1 MTAIPLL
8 RRFCNAGHA
17 VRPGHPQAHTRRA
30 ATRRSVLA
38 RGLLLLALGPASAAA
53 ADTTPDAFDFPDVS
67 NIGLGTTQASAE
79 RTITGI
85 DASTPVSVTGE
96 GSPYIKVARI
106 NRGTSYTI
114 NSGQLLSLVMTAPST
129 YGTTRTATVTVGTV
143 SDTWSVRTLD
153 DTTPNPFNLT
163 DLTGVAGNTLFTSET
178 VTVTG
183 ITGNVPVTV
192 SGDGPQEVSINGG
205 PWVTTGTIQNGQT
218 LTVRMSSAP
227 TSLTAWMTFVSVGT
241 WDDEWTVTTKDDA
254 CLGSPAVG
262 TVCADGTVYAGLTP
276 DGNLPFYTTTTDQ
289 GANAYWGTFSFI
301 TGAQS
306 TTDGDGNTADIA
318 AHVLRGDG
326 DYNPNDGKTPN
337 AAQLCAELS
346 AHGHSDWYLPAIDEL
361 FQLYYYRASLPNFA
375 SKFYWSSTEVD
386 SGNSKG
392 VLFSSGIQSQTKST
406 YSDTRVRCV
415 RNGADVTPDGFTLTD
430 QTEIVPGTRVYTT
443 PLTVTGLTGTTN
455 VSISGQGN
463 PTIKLNGTGL
473 WVGNG
478 TLSNGDTV
486 EASLYASASPDTPL
500 TATLA
505 IGGVSDDWTV
515 RTQQDIVPDA
525 FTFTDQTGVALNTL
539 RTATAVTITGLGN
552 PAPVSVSGDGNPQ
565 ISINGGAWATSGTI
579 TNNQT
584 LAVRLTSA
592 ATYSTTSTATVTVGG
607 VTDAWTVATLD
618 DTTPDAFSF
627 TDQLEVAKAT
637 LITSAP
643 VTITG
648 LSAPTYV
655 TVSGTGSPQM
665 RVNGGT
671 WTSGSQQIANG
682 QTLELRLTSA
692 NTFATAYTATA
703 SVNTVSDQW
712 VVRTL
717 DDNLPDAFS
726 FTNKTNVALATLTTS
741 NSQTIT
747 GLGTAPVPV
756 SVTGDGTPQISING
770 GAWVTS
776 GTISNNQTL
785 ALRLTSAAAY
795 ETTYAANLTLGGTS
809 ATWTVKTL
817 YDYTPEAFSFT
828 AQTDVAL
835 STVITSNPVTITGL
849 SSTATVSLSG
859 NSSAQLSIDGGAW
872 YYSAQTIANGQTLRV
887 RLTSAASYNSPQT
900 VTVNVGTGSAVFSV
914 TTKGDNDPAA
924 FSFTDQ
930 TETALETLIT
940 SNTLYITGITVPAP
954 VTVSGDG
961 SPQISINGGA
971 WATSGTISNGQTLA
985 VRLTSANARGTLY
998 AANVL
1003 VSDVLDTWTV
1013 TTRSTGTPDAYSFTD
1028 QTGVARNTLITSAP
1042 VTITGISTCA
1052 TVSAG
1057 GAEFSINGGT
1067 WYAQSRCIFNG
1078 ETLRVR
1084 VTSSANFS
1092 TSTNTMIS
1100 VGGIGDTWTVRTQ
1113 DDNEP
1118 DAYSFTDQ
1126 TGVNQ
1131 NTLQTS
1137 NTLTITGLAAAAP
1150 VTVTGDGNPQI
1161 SINGGAWATSGTLTN
1176 NQTLAVRLT
1185 SSANLATT
1193 ATATV
1198 TVGSVSDQWTVR
1210 TLDDTQP
1217 DEFSFTDQTGVPLS
1231 TLITSDTVT
1240 ITGITT
1246 GVPVTVY
1253 GDGSPQISINGG
1265 AWATSGTITDGQSLA
1280 VRLTSPGTYST
1291 YREATVTVGDANFN
1305 WTAAWTVQT
1314 QHDTVPNAFTFTD
1327 QTNVP
1332 LSTLRTATAVTITGL
1347 GPAMLGAS
1355 PVTVTGEG
1363 SPQISIAGGAWATSG
1378 TIMNNQTLAVRL
1390 TSAAT
1395 FSTKR
1400 SATVTVGGVSDTWN
1414 VTTLAGDTTPDAFSF
1429 TDQSDVAL
1437 STLTTANT
1445 LTISGINDGA
1455 AVTVSGDGNPQ
1466 ISINGGA
1473 WASSG
1478 TLTNNQTLAVRL
1490 TSSASYGATS
1500 TATVA
1505 VGGVTDTWTVT
1516 TLGDSTPDAFTFTD
1530 QTGAY
1535 RNVLRYSDTVTI
1547 SGITTAVPV
1556 TVSGEG
1562 SPKISINGGT
1572 YGTSGT
1578 LTNGQTLRVRL
1589 TSSPDYSTTYAATV
1603 TVGAASD
1610 TWTVRTLDDDWPDAF
1625 AFSDQSG
1632 VARNTL
1638 ITSAPVT
1645 ITGITGDIAV
1655 TVSGAGSP
1663 QISINGGA
1671 WVTSGTIQNGQTLAV
1686 RLTSADAYGT
1696 PRGALVSVGTVDE
1709 YWYVVTGPNPVGD
1722 ACQGTPTPGTV
1733 CADGTIYAGV
1743 SPDGNLPLY
1752 VTPFDHARGPWG
1764 PITALFPINVVS
1776 NTDGDD
1782 NTLRAYQVLVL
1793 GLGDD
1798 TPINSAVEL
1807 CAALSAQGHDDW
1819 YLPAADELAVLAAN
1833 STAIGTFD
1841 PTQYY
1846 WASTEQH
1853 AYSGKL
1859 VAIATGSYGGSSKN
1873 VNGGPSRCVRTG
1885 VDLTPDAFTL
1895 TDQSE
1900 VALSTLVTA
1909 SPVTIAGLAAP
1920 TPVTIAGDGTPQ
1932 LSINGGAWAATGT
1945 IANGQTLAVRLTSAA
1960 TLDTTRTATVM
1971 VGKVSDTWTVRTHNG
1986 TRPDPF
1992 TFTDQSDVPLSTVRT
2007 ATAVTITGLSNP
2019 APVTVTGDGSP
2030 QISINGGA
2038 WSTSGTI
2045 TNNQTLA
2052 VRLTSA
2058 ATFSTTRSTTVTVG
2072 GVSDTWD
2079 VTTLAADFIPDP
2091 FSFTDQSGIA
2101 LSTLTTAN
2109 TLTISGINDGA
2120 AVTVSG
2126 DGNPQVSINGGAWA
2140 TSGTIT
2146 NNQTLAVRLTSAAS
2160 YDTTSTATVAVGGVT
2175 DTWTV
2180 TTLGDTVPDPFNF
2193 TDQLTVVPN
2202 TLIAAPAV
2210 TITGITVATPVTVT
2224 GDGSP
2229 QISLNG
2235 GAWATSGTIVNNQT
2249 LAVRLTSAADSST
2262 TRTATVTVG
2271 GVSDAWFVRT
2281 ADDTTPDPFSF
2292 TDQVDVEPSTLTT
2305 ANTLTLTGINAAT
2318 PVTVSGDGSPQ
2329 VSLDGGPWVTSGT
2342 IQNGQTLA
2350 VRLTSAPD
2358 YSTTYTATV
2367 TVGGVSDAWTVRTL
2381 DDSVPDAFSFTDQVD
2396 VALSSA
2402 ITSNTLIL
2410 TGFNAAA
2417 PVTVSGDGD
2426 PEISLNGGPWVTSGT
2441 LSPGQ
2446 TLAVRLTS
2454 AADFSATRSATVTVG
2469 GVSDT
2474 WAVTTLAQDTTPD
2487 AFSFTDQSDV
2497 ARSTL
2502 TTANTLT
2509 LTGINDATAVS
2520 VSGDGDPQVS
2530 LDGGPW
2536 VTSGTLTPGQTL
2548 AVRLTSAA
2556 DYSTLYTA
2564 TVTVGGVSDAWTVRT
2579 LDDTVPDAFSFT
2591 DQSGVA
2597 RATAVTSN
2605 TLTISGLTG
2614 AAPVTVSGSGTP
2626 QVSLNGGDWVTSG
2639 AISNGQ
2645 TLSVRLTSA
2654 PTYSTARSAQVTVGG
2669 VSDTWTVT
2677 TLVDSEPDAFTF
2689 TDQSDVPRDT
2699 RRTSDTLSITG
2710 LNVPVTVTV
2719 SGDGGPQFSI
2729 NGGPWVTSGTLT
2741 SGQTLAVQLTS
2752 AADFSTPHSATVTV
2766 GASSA
2771 TWTVTTL
2778 AQDTTPD
2785 AFSFTDQSDVPR
2797 STLTT
2802 ANTLTL
2808 TGFNDATAVSVSGDG
2823 DPQVSLAGG
2832 PWVTSGTLTPGQTL
2846 TVRLT
2851 SAADYSTLSTATVTV
2866 GGVSDAWTVRT
2877 VDDTVPDAFSFTD
2890 QSNVVRSTLTT
2901 ANTLTLT
2908 GLGVAA
2914 PVTVSGDGNPQ
2925 VSLNGG
2931 PWVTS
2936 GALENGQTLAVRLT
2950 SAADFSTPHRAT
2962 ITVGAGSTTWT
2973 VTTLARDTTPDAF
2986 NFTDLTDVAR
2996 STLTTS
3002 NTLTLTGINDGAAV
3016 AVSGDG
3022 NPQVSLAG
3030 GPWVTSGT
3038 LLPGQTLAV
3047 RLTSAADYSTLST
3060 ATVTVGGVSDAWTVR
3075 TVDDTVPDAFS
3086 FVAQVDVALSSAIT
3100 SNTVT
3105 LTGLGAAAPV
3115 TVSGDGNPQ
3124 VSIQGGAWVTSGSL
3138 APGQTLAVR
3147 LTSAAD
3153 FSTPHTATVTVGG
3166 VSASWAVTTQARD
3179 TTPDPF
3185 SFADQSG
3192 VPLSTLRTAL
3202 ALPITGINDAT
3213 AVTVTGDG
3221 DPRISINGGAWAT
3234 SGAILN
3240 NQTLQVRLTS
3250 AGAASTAATATVTVG
3265 GVSDAWTVR
3274 TVDDTTPDPF
3284 SFTDQSDVEQ
3294 QATITS
3300 NTLTLTGLTGAAAV
3314 AVSGAGH
3321 PQVSIQGG
3329 PWVTAGTLTNGQ
3341 TLAVRLTSSAQAYA
3355 TARATVTVGGV
3366 SDEWSVRTRDTAA
3379 PLITGA
3385 VLAADPPRVDLT
3397 IREVP
3402 VDGPGQVVRAWAE
3415 ATRAATAQQWTWEAG
3430 QLSSPGGDADW
3441 AAQLVLPALDSG
3453 RYALALYAADAA
3465 GNVSAPHALE
3475 YVYDVAPPVI
3485 TQASLGAGNQW
3496 VDVQISEAPEDG
3508 ARTVDQVWVE
3518 LVEAGGERHTLQA
3531 EGLTAPVGAAPWQ
3544 ARVALSTV
3552 PTGRYTLSVGARD
3565 AAGNLAAPLALGEHL
3580 LYNQP
3585 PVIATAQ
3592 LGDHAKWLDVTT
3604 QAAPSGVQ
3612 DIVAFWVE
3620 AQPVAGGA
3628 PLTVAGEA
3636 PAAISVDGQRHWQ
3649 GRVGLATLI
3658 SGRYTLQAFARDA
3671 RDGVSAPFTLSEV
3684 LLDNTP
3690 PVITGT
3696 QLGPLNQWVE
3706 ASLFEGPAD
3715 GPHTVT
3721 RFWVAA
3727 TPQPSGA
3734 PILLPHDQ
3742 LVAPGGD
3749 GNWLAR
3755 SPLTALAEGYYALT
3769 AHAEDAAGNQSA
3781 PYAFST
3787 RLAIDHQAPGVT
3799 FATVDGQP
3807 LAAAPLQDPQAITF
3821 RLTDNL
3827 DPQPAVV
3834 SVTLRGGA
3842 LTTPLTLDYQPAGD
3856 GYVVR
3861 YPATLPLL
3869 ADDTYE
3875 ISVVARDANQNEGT
3889 HSAPFAVG
3897 ARLLPLLAAHG
3908 EQILLPLVAGE
3919 VDVRRETQDWPLTTE
3934 AAVTGHQ
3941 PPQPLRGTA
3950 DLIITL
3956 SADARDA
3963 LVIAGQPLNP
3973 GQSLYYPDYNFD
3985 AARGRI
3991 TLPMHPLASA
4001 ALPEGRFG
4009 DLQVRIDRPLAPVV
4023 KAPIHLWS
4031 PAAELLVKQSAP
4043 AFAKKVHPAELSL
4056 VARGATLCAGDF
4068 QALTDPGTT
4077 RHTLA
4082 PDGTALCAVHWV
4094 ELPPDL
4100 QPHPLYKR
4108 ALKGFLNTTAE
4119 SVSLRYQ
4126 PGLYVVRDNS
4136 YAFYPALTPAPTEA
4150 LAAAGAPTAAVQ
4162 EHSLALFEPE
4172 PPALR
4177 FNPAS
4182 AAAEQG
4188 DWLPAGSWA
4197 TRTGPYAPGTVT
4209 AMSKPYLGL
4218 VLSLRD
4224 ADSGAVLSERATT
4237 TDNVRE
4243 TVTTDLAA
4251 LEDTTRLV
4259 ARVHYSLYPE
4269 VFTEVPLTFV
4279 ALPNRLTLKLR
4290 APGPLANDTDSLLDG
4305 TFGEWGQ
4312 GAFSFAAQRHGAW
4325 TLQLY
4330 REVPGPGG
4338 RVREPLGAPTSAI
4351 AADGSFTLNAGPL
4364 TAGSHRLLVTATFGG
4379 SSVVRDQLIESA
4391 VATVRVQDATAI
4403 ACTLS
4408 ATPAESPPGVTAT
4421 LKVVPEN
4428 RDRYADVGAIQ
4439 WQRSADGVTWAPITL
4454 PDGYTASF
4462 GYTERLD
4469 QSGRYYY
4476 QAVTTNRYSGAEAT
4490 CPATSVHIYD
4500 TPQVTLS
4507 GPNYTLLGAP
4517 ADWTAAVAG
4526 PARPTE
4532 YAWVVRRGYAD
4543 QAPLQLT
4550 GPTITLPAD
4559 ALGLWQIEVKARYLD
4574 APEHQRAWGAA
4585 RDTLRVDLPRLH
4597 RPILTGASYVEVGK
4611 PYTYTAT
4618 VNPPWGGHRVA
4629 DNLMIQ
4635 GEWRLPD
4642 GTAVAGDT
4650 LTYTPTADPAQRL
4663 LYRAWIPGY
4672 EEASLATGY
4681 LDLRPWT
4688 YVFPTASLTTRVLR
4702 EAQPKTVGFTLN
4714 LANGNT
4720 NGEPL
4725 TVTWTLPAAATSNPQ
4740 SDTYVSVAAWEP
4752 GIYPVT
4758 VQVADS
4764 RGNLVQLA
4772 ENLVVGDPPPLL
4784 LDTKVMIG
4792 DSWQRAP
4799 APVTVRLYP
4808 QGKMPAE
4815 QFTAAEV
4822 RLNGDLVSDQ
4832 LGSSYRLDIPS
4843 PGEHTIDFKLTTS
4856 YGRTVERRESVTLIE
4871 GVPPQCTLETAKSGE
4886 QLQVVARCT
4895 ATMGKLASYKW
4906 WVTYADA
4913 PTTPVAW
4920 GTTSAYKIMLTKA
4933 HLERGVL
4940 GVTLV
4945 ASNDKGQ
4952 LSNVAELA
4960 QLSAPRPTPTPTP

>member
-17 VRPGHPQAHTRRA
+17 AQPWPRV
-30 ATRRSVLA
+30 ATRPQSVLA
-38 RGLLLLALGPASAAA
+38 LVVLLLALVPST
-53 ADTTPDAFDFPDVS
+53 ADAVIDPFKFIAQTGVPRSTVITS
-67 NIGLGTTQASAE
+67 NTVIIQDILVPN
-79 RTITGI
+79 
-85 DASTPVSVTGE
+85 PVAVTGN
-96 GSPYIKVARI
+96 GSPQVRI
-106 NRGTSYTI
+106 NGGPWVTSGTVY
-114 NSGQLLSLVMTAPST
+114 NGQTLAVRLTSSSNFQTK
-129 YGTTRTATVTVGTV
+129 RTATVTVGIATEDFHV
-143 SDTWSVRTLD
+143 TTEAQ

-163 DLTGVAGNTLFTSET
+163 DLTGVASNTLITSET

-205 PWVTTGTIQNGQT
+205 PWVTTGTIQDGQT

-227 TSLTAWMTFVSVGT
+227 TSLTAWTTFVSVGT

-254 CLGSPAVG
+254 CLGPPAVG

-289 GANAYWGTFSFI
+289 GSNAYWGTFSFI

-539 RTATAVTITGLGN
+539 CTATAVTITGLGN
-552 PAPVSVSGDGNPQ
+552 PAPVTVSGDGNPQ

-584 LAVRLTSA
+584 LAVRLTS
-592 ATYSTTSTATVTVGG
+592 
-607 VTDAWTVATLD
+607 
-618 DTTPDAFSF
+618 
-627 TDQLEVAKAT
+627 
-637 LITSAP
+637 
-643 VTITG
+643 
-648 LSAPTYV
+648 
-655 TVSGTGSPQM
+655 
-665 RVNGGT
+665 
-671 WTSGSQQIANG
+671 
-682 QTLELRLTSA
+682 
-692 NTFATAYTATA
+692 
-703 SVNTVSDQW
+703 
-712 VVRTL
+712 
-717 DDNLPDAFS
+717 
-726 FTNKTNVALATLTTS
+726 
-741 NSQTIT
+741 
-747 GLGTAPVPV
+747 
-756 SVTGDGTPQISING
+756 
-770 GAWVTS
+770 
-776 GTISNNQTL
+776 
-785 ALRLTSAAAY
+785 
-795 ETTYAANLTLGGTS
+795 
-809 ATWTVKTL
+809 
-817 YDYTPEAFSFT
+817 
-828 AQTDVAL
+828 
-835 STVITSNPVTITGL
+835 
-849 SSTATVSLSG
+849 
-859 NSSAQLSIDGGAW
+859 
-872 YYSAQTIANGQTLRV
+872 
-887 RLTSAASYNSPQT
+887 
-900 VTVNVGTGSAVFSV
+900 
-914 TTKGDNDPAA
+914 
-924 FSFTDQ
+924 
-930 TETALETLIT
+930 
-940 SNTLYITGITVPAP
+940 
-954 VTVSGDG
+954 
-961 SPQISINGGA
+961 
-971 WATSGTISNGQTLA
+971 
-985 VRLTSANARGTLY
+985 
-998 AANVL
+998 
-1003 VSDVLDTWTV
+1003 
-1013 TTRSTGTPDAYSFTD
+1013 
-1028 QTGVARNTLITSAP
+1028 
-1042 VTITGISTCA
+1042 
-1052 TVSAG
+1052 
-1057 GAEFSINGGT
+1057 
-1067 WYAQSRCIFNG
+1067 
-1078 ETLRVR
+1078 
-1084 VTSSANFS
+1084 
-1092 TSTNTMIS
+1092 
-1100 VGGIGDTWTVRTQ
+1100 
-1113 DDNEP
+1113 
-1118 DAYSFTDQ
+1118 
-1126 TGVNQ
+1126 
-1131 NTLQTS
+1131 
-1137 NTLTITGLAAAAP
+1137 
-1150 VTVTGDGNPQI
+1150 
-1161 SINGGAWATSGTLTN
+1161 
-1176 NQTLAVRLT
+1176 
-1185 SSANLATT
+1185 SANLATT

-1198 TVGSVSDQWTVR
+1198 TVGGVSDQWTVR

-1395 FSTKR
+1395 FST
-1400 SATVTVGGVSDTWN
+1400 
-1414 VTTLAGDTTPDAFSF
+1414 
-1429 TDQSDVAL
+1429 
-1437 STLTTANT
+1437 
-1445 LTISGINDGA
+1445 
-1455 AVTVSGDGNPQ
+1455 
-1466 ISINGGA
+1466 
-1473 WASSG
+1473 
-1478 TLTNNQTLAVRL
+1478 
-1490 TSSASYGATS
+1490 
-1500 TATVA
+1500 
-1505 VGGVTDTWTVT
+1505 
-1516 TLGDSTPDAFTFTD
+1516 
-1530 QTGAY
+1530 
-1535 RNVLRYSDTVTI
+1535 
-1547 SGITTAVPV
+1547 
-1556 TVSGEG
+1556 
-1562 SPKISINGGT
+1562 
-1572 YGTSGT
+1572 
-1578 LTNGQTLRVRL
+1578 
-1589 TSSPDYSTTYAATV
+1589 
-1603 TVGAASD
+1603 
-1610 TWTVRTLDDDWPDAF
+1610 
-1625 AFSDQSG
+1625 
-1632 VARNTL
+1632 
-1638 ITSAPVT
+1638 
-1645 ITGITGDIAV
+1645 
-1655 TVSGAGSP
+1655 
-1663 QISINGGA
+1663 
-1671 WVTSGTIQNGQTLAV
+1671 
-1686 RLTSADAYGT
+1686 
-1696 PRGALVSVGTVDE
+1696 
-1709 YWYVVTGPNPVGD
+1709 
-1722 ACQGTPTPGTV
+1722 
-1733 CADGTIYAGV
+1733 
-1743 SPDGNLPLY
+1743 
-1752 VTPFDHARGPWG
+1752 
-1764 PITALFPINVVS
+1764 
-1776 NTDGDD
+1776 
-1782 NTLRAYQVLVL
+1782 
-1793 GLGDD
+1793 
-1798 TPINSAVEL
+1798 
-1807 CAALSAQGHDDW
+1807 
-1819 YLPAADELAVLAAN
+1819 
-1833 STAIGTFD
+1833 
-1841 PTQYY
+1841 
-1846 WASTEQH
+1846 
-1853 AYSGKL
+1853 
-1859 VAIATGSYGGSSKN
+1859 
-1873 VNGGPSRCVRTG
+1873 
-1885 VDLTPDAFTL
+1885 
-1895 TDQSE
+1895 
-1900 VALSTLVTA
+1900 
-1909 SPVTIAGLAAP
+1909 
-1920 TPVTIAGDGTPQ
+1920 
-1932 LSINGGAWAATGT
+1932 
-1945 IANGQTLAVRLTSAA
+1945 
-1960 TLDTTRTATVM
+1960 
-1971 VGKVSDTWTVRTHNG
+1971 
-1986 TRPDPF
+1986 
-1992 TFTDQSDVPLSTVRT
+1992 
-2007 ATAVTITGLSNP
+2007 
-2019 APVTVTGDGSP
+2019 
-2030 QISINGGA
+2030 
-2038 WSTSGTI
+2038 
-2045 TNNQTLA
+2045 
-2052 VRLTSA
+2052 
-2058 ATFSTTRSTTVTVG
+2058 TRSTTVTVG

-2140 TSGTIT
+2140 TSGTLT

-2224 GDGSP
+2224 GDGNP

-2908 GLGVAA
+2908 GLGVTA

-3124 VSIQGGAWVTSGSL
+3124 VSIQGGPWVTSGSL
-3138 APGQTLAVR
+3138 APGQTLAVL
-3147 LTSAAD
+3147 LTSAGD

-3250 AGAASTAATATVTVG
+3250 AATASTASTATVTVG
-3265 GVSDAWTVR
+3265 GVSDEWTVR

-3300 NTLTLTGLTGAAAV
+3300 NTLTLTGLTGGAAV

-3415 ATRAATAQQWTWEAG
+3415 ATRAATAQQWTWEAS

-3496 VDVQISEAPEDG
+3496 VDVQVSEAPEDG

-3531 EGLTAPVGAAPWQ
+3531 EGLTAPAGAAPWQ

-3604 QAAPSGVQ
+3604 QAAPPGVQ

-3715 GPHTVT
+3715 GPRTVT

-3755 SPLTALAEGYYALT
+3755 SPLTALADGNYAFT
-3769 AHAEDAAGNQSA
+3769 AHAEDAAGNQAA
-3781 PYAFST
+3781 PYAFSI
-3787 RLAIDHQAPGVT
+3787 RLAIDHQAPAVT

-3807 LAAAPLQDPQAITF
+3807 LAAAPLQDPQAIAF
-3821 RLTDNL
+3821 QVTDNL

-3908 EQILLPLVAGE
+3908 EQILLPLVAGK

-3941 PPQPLRGTA
+3941 PPQPLRGKA

-3991 TLPMHPLASA
+3991 TLPMHPLLSA

-4031 PAAELLVKQSAP
+4031 PAAELLLKQSAP

-4126 PGLYVVRDNS
+4126 PGLYVVRGNS
-4136 YAFYPALTPAPTEA
+4136 YAFYPALTPAPAE
-4150 LAAAGAPTAAVQ
+4150 AGAPTAAVQ
-4162 EHSLALFEPE
+4162 EHSVALYEPE

-4182 AAAEQG
+4182 AAAAQG

-4224 ADSGAVLSERATT
+4224 ADSGAVRSERATT
-4237 TDNVRE
+4237 ADNVRE

-4259 ARVHYSLYPE
+4259 ARVHYSRYPE

-4279 ALPNRLTLKLR
+4279 ALPNRLTLRLR

-4312 GAFSFAAQRHGAW
+4312 GAFRFDAQRHGGW
-4325 TLQLY
+4325 SLQLY

-4379 SSVVRDQLIESA
+4379 SSVVRDQLIESP

-4408 ATPAESPPGVTAT
+4408 ATPAESPPGITAT

-4428 RDRYADVGAIQ
+4428 RGRYADVGAIQ

-4559 ALGLWQIEVKARYLD
+4559 ALGLWQLEVKARYLD
-4574 APEHQRAWGAA
+4574 APERQRAWGAA

-4597 RPILTGASYVEVGK
+4597 RPILTGARYVEVGK

-4618 VNPPWGGHRVA
+4618 LSPPWGTHRVA
-4629 DNLMIQ
+4629 DNLVIQ

-4642 GTAVAGDT
+4642 GTTVAGDT

-4672 EEASLATGY
+4672 EEASLATGF

-4688 YVFPTASLTTRVLR
+4688 YVFPTARLTTRVLR

-4740 SDTYVSVAAWEP
+4740 SDTYVTVAAWEP

-4856 YGRTVERRESVTLIE
+4856 YGRAVERRESVTLIE

-4960 QLSAPRPTPTPTP
+4960 QLSAPRPTPTP

>member
-17 VRPGHPQAHTRRA
+17 VRPGHPQAHPRRA

-143 SDTWSVRTLD
+143 SDTWSVRTRD
-153 DTTPNPFNLT
+153 DTTPNWFNLT
-163 DLTGVAGNTLFTSET
+163 DLTGVAGNTLITSET

-205 PWVTTGTIQNGQT
+205 PWVTTGTIQDGQT

-227 TSLTAWMTFVSVGT
+227 TSLTAWTTFVSVGT

-289 GANAYWGTFSFI
+289 GANAYWGTFSFT

-392 VLFSSGIQSQTKST
+392 VLFSSGIKSQTKST

-473 WVGNG
+473 WVGKG

-552 PAPVSVSGDGNPQ
+552 PAPVTVSGDGNPQ

-692 NTFATAYTATA
+692 NAFATAYTATA

-717 DDNLPDAFS
+717 DDNLPDSFS

-859 NSSAQLSIDGGAW
+859 NSSAQLSIDGGGW

-940 SNTLYITGITVPAP
+940 SNTLSITGITVPAP

-1078 ETLRVR
+1078 GTLRVR

-1150 VTVTGDGNPQI
+1150 VAVTGDGNPQI

-1395 FSTKR
+1395 FSTTR
-1400 SATVTVGGVSDTWN
+1400 STTVTVGGVSDTWN

-1466 ISINGGA
+1466 VSINGGA
-1473 WASSG
+1473 WA
-1478 TLTNNQTLAVRL
+1478 
-1490 TSSASYGATS
+1490 
-1500 TATVA
+1500 
-1505 VGGVTDTWTVT
+1505 
-1516 TLGDSTPDAFTFTD
+1516 
-1530 QTGAY
+1530 
-1535 RNVLRYSDTVTI
+1535 
-1547 SGITTAVPV
+1547 
-1556 TVSGEG
+1556 
-1562 SPKISINGGT
+1562 
-1572 YGTSGT
+1572 
-1578 LTNGQTLRVRL
+1578 
-1589 TSSPDYSTTYAATV
+1589 
-1603 TVGAASD
+1603 
-1610 TWTVRTLDDDWPDAF
+1610 
-1625 AFSDQSG
+1625 
-1632 VARNTL
+1632 
-1638 ITSAPVT
+1638 
-1645 ITGITGDIAV
+1645 
-1655 TVSGAGSP
+1655 
-1663 QISINGGA
+1663 
-1671 WVTSGTIQNGQTLAV
+1671 TSGTI
-1686 RLTSADAYGT
+1686 
-1696 PRGALVSVGTVDE
+1696 
-1709 YWYVVTGPNPVGD
+1709 
-1722 ACQGTPTPGTV
+1722 
-1733 CADGTIYAGV
+1733 
-1743 SPDGNLPLY
+1743 
-1752 VTPFDHARGPWG
+1752 
-1764 PITALFPINVVS
+1764 
-1776 NTDGDD
+1776 
-1782 NTLRAYQVLVL
+1782 
-1793 GLGDD
+1793 
-1798 TPINSAVEL
+1798 
-1807 CAALSAQGHDDW
+1807 
-1819 YLPAADELAVLAAN
+1819 
-1833 STAIGTFD
+1833 
-1841 PTQYY
+1841 
-1846 WASTEQH
+1846 
-1853 AYSGKL
+1853 
-1859 VAIATGSYGGSSKN
+1859 
-1873 VNGGPSRCVRTG
+1873 
-1885 VDLTPDAFTL
+1885 
-1895 TDQSE
+1895 
-1900 VALSTLVTA
+1900 
-1909 SPVTIAGLAAP
+1909 
-1920 TPVTIAGDGTPQ
+1920 
-1932 LSINGGAWAATGT
+1932 
-1945 IANGQTLAVRLTSAA
+1945 
-1960 TLDTTRTATVM
+1960 M
-1971 VGKVSDTWTVRTHNG
+1971 
-1986 TRPDPF
+1986 
-1992 TFTDQSDVPLSTVRT
+1992 
-2007 ATAVTITGLSNP
+2007 
-2019 APVTVTGDGSP
+2019 
-2030 QISINGGA
+2030 
-2038 WSTSGTI
+2038 
-2045 TNNQTLA
+2045 NNQTLA

-2072 GVSDTWD
+2072 GVSDTWN
-2079 VTTLAADFIPDP
+2079 VTTLAGDTTPDA
-2091 FSFTDQSGIA
+2091 FSFTDQSDVA

-2410 TGFNAAA
+2410 NGFNAAA

-2426 PEISLNGGPWVTSGT
+2426 PEISLNGGPWVSSGT
-2441 LSPGQ
+2441 LTPGQ

-2536 VTSGTLTPGQTL
+2536 VTSGTLAPGQTL

-2556 DYSTLYTA
+2556 DYSTLSTA

-2597 RATAVTSN
+2597 RATAMTSN

-3086 FVAQVDVALSSAIT
+3086 FADQVDVALSSAIT

-3221 DPRISINGGAWAT
+3221 DPRLSINGGAWAT

-3250 AGAASTAATATVTVG
+3250 AATASTPSTATVTVG

-3274 TVDDTTPDPF
+3274 TVDDTAPDPF

-3314 AVSGAGH
+3314 AVSGAGQ

-3385 VLAADPPRVDLT
+3385 VLATDPPRVDLT

-3430 QLSSPGGDADW
+3430 QLSSPGHDADW

-3475 YVYDVAPPVI
+3475 YVYDIAPPVI

-3496 VDVQISEAPEDG
+3496 VDVQVSEAPEDG

-3531 EGLTAPVGAAPWQ
+3531 EGLTAPAGAAPWQ

-3715 GPHTVT
+3715 GPRTVT

-3769 AHAEDAAGNQSA
+3769 AHAEDAAGNQAA
-3781 PYAFST
+3781 PYAFSI
-3787 RLAIDHQAPGVT
+3787 RLAIDHQAPAVT

-3807 LAAAPLQDPQAITF
+3807 LAAAPLQDPQAIAF
-3821 RLTDNL
+3821 QVTDNL

-4108 ALKGFLNTTAE
+4108 AIKGFLNTSAE
-4119 SVSLRYQ
+4119 SVTLRYQ

-4237 TDNVRE
+4237 TYNVRE

-4629 DNLMIQ
+4629 DNLVIQ

-4672 EEASLATGY
+4672 EEASLATGF

-4714 LANGNT
+4714 LTNGNT

-4725 TVTWTLPAAATSNPQ
+4725 TVTWTFPAGATSNQQ
-4740 SDTYVSVAAWEP
+4740 SNTYVSVAAWEP